1 LVAKNYNPRSSKL
14 VLFNYPSYTSPLVR
28 WKHNFIA
35 FVHPN
40 TTHLIIIPII
50 FSIVDF
56 SNKKLSFYLVNI
68 NNRGSNRFNIFQYLL
83 YFFYY
88 VQMLKTPHCLIIQNV
103 ELLEFLFLFIF
114 FFRKSA
120 KILKPK
126 FKKLKSAKIPP
137 KVIDI

>member
-1 LVAKNYNPRSSKL
+1 MVAKNYNPRSSKL

-40 TTHLIIIPII
+40 TTHLIIILII

-114 FFRKSA
+114 FFANPQRFLSRN
-120 KILKPK
+120 LKNSNPRR
-126 FKKLKSAKIPP
+126 SPP
-137 KVIDI
+137 R